1 MANVTVKAQFML
13 SDGTLVSMSGTLAEG
28 TASELQTSTTYSAA
42 ATSIQNLQPKANSM
56 GGYAVNLNFIARVTT
71 SS

>member
-28 TASELQTSTTYSAA
+28 TASELQTSTNLFRRRYFNR
-42 ATSIQNLQPKANSM
+42 SIC
-56 GGYAVNLNFIARVTT
+56 
-71 SS
+71 